1 MRLLLPLLLG
11 LACVNSLGAQELLPP
26 PKESNVLPPPRL
38 IPAPVVV
45 YAAPVPLYPG
55 VYRRSAY
62 EHWQYLSPGSDGFMR
77 PRVLL
82 TPAGPIYAA
91 NGQPFLYFNLNPRI
105 NNGVPGTVP

>member
-1 MRLLLPLLLG
+1 MRLLLACLFG
-11 LACVNSLGAQELLPP
+11 VSCTHTLAAQEVLPA
-26 PKESNVLPPPRL
+26 PKESKVLPPPQVV
-38 IPAPVVV
+38 PAPPVVIATSTPIV
-45 YAAPVPLYPG
+45 TG

-82 TPAGPIYAA
+82 TPAGPVYAV
-91 NGQPFLYFNLNPRI
+91 NGQPFLFFNLNPRI